1 MLIEPFLDY
10 LRLEKNCSEKTIV
23 SYGTDLTKFEEFF
36 KSVDEEVDFTT
47 VDADVI
53 RLWVVSLMDGGYTS
67 TSVNRKLSSLRSFY
81 RYLLRKK

>member
-1 MLIEPFLDY
+1 MISDVSY
-10 LRLEKNCSEKTIV
+10 DDRLFFGLSG

-53 RLWVVSLMDGGYTS
+53 RSWVVNLMDGGYTS
-67 TSVNRKLSSLRSFY
+67 TSVNRKLSSLRSVNHN
-81 RYLLRKK
+81 LLRRRSL